1 MIKLFRNTEYGNMVK
16 GIFILVL
23 ITFLVMGGLYP
34 TAYLMGAGDTAYSIS
49 VYFVVAQGFCITL
62 LYCHWYKKTNNLAK
76 DMFNNSEMRK
86 AAGSYAIRHL
96 LLSIGITLGIAAIAL
111 LVTFLNLIFVGISQI
126 YSFTSV
132 ISEGVIGNLTLGLLL
147 WHFGLPNRVLG
158 RY

>member
-1 MIKLFRNTEYGNMVK
+1 MIKNAEYGNMVK

-34 TAYLMGAGDTAYSIS
+34 TAYLMGG
-49 VYFVVAQGFCITL
+49 
-62 LYCHWYKKTNNLAK
+62 NNLAK

-86 AAGSYAIRHL
+86 AARSCAVRYL
-96 LLSIGITLGIAAIAL
+96 LLSIGITLGIAAVAL

-132 ISEGVIGNLTLGLLL
+132 LSEWLIGNITLWLLM
-147 WHFGLPNRVLG
+147 WYFGLPNRVLG